1 MRVRECVMCFV
12 SACEGDERERTG
24 ERGSKRNIFSTV
36 GGRTREGVRAVLR
49 CQHRAA
55 GTGSH
60 PLHFD
65 AAHWGTHNNFGL
77 QKENGSSF
85 LWPPSLSLPLS
96 STSLCFLGLHDR
108 RYLTALSL
116 HDYLSLLCLRTMT
129 LCSAHV

>member
-1 MRVRECVMCFV
+1 MCFV

-24 ERGSKRNIFSTV
+24 ERGREGAEGERNIFSTV

-55 GTGSH
+55 GAGSH

-65 AAHWGTHNNFGL
+65 AAHWGTDNNFGL

-85 LWPPSLSLPLS
+85 LRPLSLSLPLS
-96 STSLCFLGLHDR
+96 STSLCFLGLHAR
-108 RYLTALSL
+108 RYFTALYQ
-116 HDYLSLLCLRTMT
+116 HDYLSLLCLRTIT
-129 LCSAHV
+129 LCSDHV